1 MTSAT
6 SAWVSVVSGKTDD
19 AVLTWSVAK
28 NTFTVDTARFAYT
41 GDKASVLSFVLLLTV
56 LCLTGRYSCL
66 ANPAVH
72 LRRFLGVFQKV
83 VES

>member
-6 SAWVSVVSGKTDD
+6 SAWISVVSGKTDN
-19 AVLTWSVAK
+19 AVLAWSVAK
-28 NTFTVDTARFAYT
+28 RTFAVDTAGYAYT
-41 GDKASVLSFVLLLTV
+41 GDKAPVLSFVLLLTV

-66 ANPAVH
+66 ANPALH
-72 LRRFLGVFQKV
+72 LRHFLGVFQKV